1 MNHRQTIGFI
11 GLVISAVVLVMA
23 ACQPL
28 LMPPGQMVL
37 NPSATQDE
45 GDGFVDGLE
54 KAATPVNTPVL
65 NLPSPTAMPG
75 AASTEIPAASTSTP
89 VDEPLCVGVDE
100 NLPAKFIESLRGTV
114 EICESGE
121 DPAASI
127 GYGSAEL
134 LSEWVFALT
143 GPFNTV
149 IDGIAA
155 DELFNY
161 WTQGQ
166 ESPFKEL
173 ILDQSTLHAVSSLWG
188 KPVGTVTVLDSDQL
202 LERASK
208 DGNVWAILPFEAVS
222 PRWKVISLDEQTPL
236 SKHFDPATYPLTV
249 PIGSL
254 SGELS
259 EAVKRNLADLPKS
272 NRVSEKLTT
281 VILTGVT
288 ALARAT
294 AYDMEIRGVLQPA
307 EEVADELRDADILHI
322 SNEVPFAADCPY
334 PNPYQPGSLKFC
346 SDFKYMELF
355 RYIGTDVVDLT
366 GDHMLDYGQQALL
379 DTLAAYRQ
387 EGLPYFG
394 SGINLKEA
402 QTPVKFDINGN
413 KIAFVGCNGKK
424 FGFLAALDNAPGVF
438 ECGMDRLTEI
448 IDQLTAEGYNPIV
461 TFQHDEVYS
470 WHPSTRMIA
479 DFTAAAN
486 AGAVIVN
493 GSQGHQPQAMAF
505 VDGNRFIHYGLGNLF
520 FDQFGVGGDTDKA
533 FIDRHIFYD
542 NRYIGTELLTVKFLD
557 YSTPRWMN
565 KTERNLMLGTLF
577 LFSED
582 LAKQPE

>member
-1 MNHRQTIGFI
+1 
-11 GLVISAVVLVMA
+11 
-23 ACQPL
+23 
-28 LMPPGQMVL
+28 
-37 NPSATQDE
+37 
-45 GDGFVDGLE
+45 
-54 KAATPVNTPVL
+54 
-65 NLPSPTAMPG
+65 
-75 AASTEIPAASTSTP
+75 
-89 VDEPLCVGVDE
+89 
-100 NLPAKFIESLRGTV
+100 
-114 EICESGE
+114 
-121 DPAASI
+121 
-127 GYGSAEL
+127 
-134 LSEWVFALT
+134 
-143 GPFNTV
+143 
-149 IDGIAA
+149 
-155 DELFNY
+155 
-161 WTQGQ
+161 
-166 ESPFKEL
+166 
-173 ILDQSTLHAVSSLWG
+173 
-188 KPVGTVTVLDSDQL
+188 
-202 LERASK
+202 
-208 DGNVWAILPFEAVS
+208 
-222 PRWKVISLDEQTPL
+222 
-236 SKHFDPATYPLTV
+236 
-249 PIGSL
+249 
-254 SGELS
+254 
-259 EAVKRNLADLPKS
+259 
-272 NRVSEKLTT
+272 
-281 VILTGVT
+281 
-288 ALARAT
+288 
-294 AYDMEIRGVLQPA
+294 
-307 EEVADELRDADILHI
+307 
-322 SNEVPFAADCPY
+322 
-334 PNPYQPGSLKFC
+334 
-346 SDFKYMELF
+346 
-355 RYIGTDVVDLT
+355 
-366 GDHMLDYGQQALL
+366 MLDYGQQALL